1 MAHISRFT
9 GRTHARCVAAI
20 ALVAGLAIPEIVS
33 AQIKATARPGATPA
47 WTKGITAITPES
59 YYNAMECGRQ
69 GGDDPPC
76 VFWDTGVCKNDDFA
90 LAFFTPYKMVAHQVW
105 SAVQRKQAP
114 PQPSY
119 PAAQRTRVTI
129 GVSPVHGSKNVFTAL
144 VLKRGGKVVSP
155 VARAAATSGGRFTY
169 DYPAF
174 APTATLTVE
183 MVGKTKTVSCT
194 AAPAALKSFR

>member
-1 MAHISRFT
+1 MIHIPRPA
-9 GRTHARCVAAI
+9 GRRSACLLGTVLLALG
-20 ALVAGLAIPEIVS
+20 LVAPAPS
-33 AQIKATARPGATPA
+33 WAQVKATARPGATPA

-59 YYNAMECGRQ
+59 YYHALECGKQ

-76 VFWDTGVCKNDDFA
+76 VFWDTGVCRNDDFA

-105 SAVQRKQAP
+105 SAVRRKQAP

-129 GVSPVHGSKNVFTAL
+129 GVTPVRGSKNAFSEL
-144 VLKRGGKVVSP
+144 VLKRGGKAIAPVS
-155 VARAAATSGGRFTY
+155 RAAETGGGSFTY

-174 APTATLTVE
+174 APTATLTIE
-183 MVGKTKTVSCT
+183 MVGKAKTVSCT
-194 AAPAALKSFR
+194 VSPAVLASFR

>member
-1 MAHISRFT
+1 MTHSSPFAGCRRAGAVVVMALAV
-9 GRTHARCVAAI
+9 G
-20 ALVAGLAIPEIVS
+20 LVMPDVVS
-33 AQIKATARPGATPA
+33 AQIKATARPGAKPA
-47 WTKGITAITPES
+47 WTKGITAINPES
-59 YYNAMECGRQ
+59 YYNAMECGKQ

-129 GVSPVHGSKNVFTAL
+129 GVSPVRGSKNVFSEL
-144 VLKRGGKVVSP
+144 VLKRGGKVVAP
-155 VARAAATSGGRFTY
+155 VARAAETGGGSFTY

-174 APTATLTVE
+174 APTATLTIE

-194 AAPAALKSFR
+194 VAPAVLRSFR

>member
-1 MAHISRFT
+1 MAHSSRF
-9 GRTHARCVAAI
+9 GGCSAASFVVI
-20 ALVAGLAIPEIVS
+20 ALTLGLAVPGVVS
-33 AQIKATARPGATPA
+33 AQVKATARPG
-47 WTKGITAITPES
+47 TKPPWAEGITAITPKS
-59 YYNAMECGRQ
+59 YYHAMECGKQ

-105 SAVQRKQAP
+105 SAVRRKQAP

-129 GVSPVHGSKNVFTAL
+129 GVSPVRGSSNVFSEL
-144 VLKRGGKVVSP
+144 VLKRGGKVVPS
-155 VARAAATSGGRFTY
+155 VARAAETGGGSFTY

-174 APTATLTVE
+174 APTTTLTIE
-183 MVGKTKTVSCT
+183 MVGKTRTVSCT
-194 AAPAALKSFR
+194 VAPAVLKSFR

>member
-1 MAHISRFT
+1 MAYTSRFAGRART
-9 GRTHARCVAAI
+9 GSAAVI
-20 ALVAGLAIPEIVS
+20 AFVIGLVLPEVVS
-33 AQIKATARPGATPA
+33 AQVKATARPGAKPA

-59 YYNAMECGRQ
+59 YYHAVECGKQ
-69 GGDDPPC
+69 GGGDPPC
-76 VFWDTGVCKNDDFA
+76 VFWDTGICKNDDFA

-129 GVSPVHGSKNVFTAL
+129 GVSPVRGSKNVFSEL
-144 VLKRGGKVVSP
+144 VLKRGGKVIAP
-155 VARAAATSGGRFTY
+155 VARAAETRGGSFTY

-174 APTATLTVE
+174 APTATLTIE
-183 MVGKTKTVSCT
+183 MVGKTKTLTCAV
-194 AAPAALKSFR
+194 APAVLASFR